1 MAVTSVIRFVI
12 VDPTMHTV
20 EKRRCYSHQNS
31 FSPYICYILTL
42 SYVTSVDEY
51 GRPFIILKEQQA
63 KARVKGLEAT
73 KSNILA
79 ARSISNILRTSLGP
93 KGMDKLLVSPDGDV
107 TITND
112 GATIM
117 GQMEIH
123 HQVAKLMVEL
133 SASQDDEIGDG
144 TTGVVVLAGALLEQ
158 AETLLNKG
166 IHPVRIARGF
176 EAAAEVAIKHLAEI
190 AEKVEFTKDNLE
202 PLLRTARTTLNSK
215 ILQPHKA
222 EMGKIAVD
230 AVMSVADLERNDV
243 NFDMIRMEGKTGG
256 SLQDTRLVNGIVL
269 DKEFS
274 HPQMPTTVK
283 DAKLCILTCP
293 LEPPKPKTKH
303 KLEISSAEAYE
314 ELYKQEQNYFKD
326 MIQKIKDSGSN
337 LVICQWGFDDE
348 ANHLLLQH
356 ELPAVR
362 WVGGVEIEHVAMAT
376 GGRIVA
382 RVEELS
388 ADKLGTAG
396 TVEQLSLGTNSSRRQ
411 ERILVLKDCANSS
424 AVTVLVRGGNKMIV
438 EEAKRSLHDAM
449 CVVRNLIKDNRVV
462 YGGGSAEIACSLA
475 VSKYA
480 DTVTGVD
487 QYAIRAFADAL
498 DDIPLALAENAG
510 LSPIEEVAACKSRQ
524 VKENNPKIG
533 LNVMAADDAEL
544 KTSEVDGYHSQDM
557 RDTAVFETL
566 IGKQQQLQL
575 AAQVVKMILKI
586 DDVISQGQ
594 YQ

>member
-1 MAVTSVIRFVI
+1 MITRL
-12 VDPTMHTV
+12 
-20 EKRRCYSHQNS
+20 E
-31 FSPYICYILTL
+31 
-42 SYVTSVDEY
+42 DEY
-51 GRPFIILKEQQA
+51 GRPFIILKEQQS
-63 KARVKGLEAT
+63 KNRVKGIEAT

-112 GATIM
+112 GATILS
-117 GQMEIH
+117 QMEINQ
-123 HQVAKLMVEL
+123 QVARLMVEL
-133 SASQDDEIGDG
+133 SSSQDDEIGDG

-176 EAAAEVAIKHLAEI
+176 EAASQVAIDHLSKI
-190 AEKVEFTKDNLE
+190 AEKVEFSNDNLE
-202 PLLRTARTTLNSK
+202 PLLTTAKTTLSSK
-215 ILQPHKA
+215 ILQPHKEKMA
-222 EMGKIAVD
+222 QIAVQ
-230 AVMSVADLERNDV
+230 AVLDVADLERHDV

-256 SLQDTRLVNGIVL
+256 SLEDTQLVNGLVL

-274 HPQMPTTVK
+274 HPQMPTVVK
-283 DAKLCILTCP
+283 DVKLCILTCP

-303 KLEISSAEAYE
+303 KLQIDSVEAYE
-314 ELYKQEQNYFKD
+314 ELYNKEQEYFRD
-326 MIQKIKDSGSN
+326 MIQKIKDSGAN

-362 WVGGVEIEHVAMAT
+362 WVGGVEIEHIAIAT

-388 ADKLGTAG
+388 SDKLGTAG
-396 TVEQLSLGTNSSRRQ
+396 KVEQISMGTNTSRQ
-411 ERILVLKDCANSS
+411 QDRILVLEDCANQK

-449 CVVRNLIKDNRVV
+449 CVVRNLVKDNRVV
-462 YGGGSAEIACSLA
+462 YGGGSAEVSCSLA
-475 VSKYA
+475 IKKHA

-510 LSPIEEVAACKSRQ
+510 LSPIEEVAAIKSRQ
-524 VKENNPKIG
+524 VKEGNPTIG
-533 LNVMAADDAEL
+533 LGLLSLDQTEL
-544 KTSEVDGYHSQDM
+544 KIDGSKDDHTMDM
-557 RDTAVFETL
+557 KELGVFETL
-566 IGKQQQLQL
+566 IGKQQQMQL

-594 YQ
+594 YHY